1 MNVEFNKLD
10 NVNGVI
16 TIVAQEQ
23 DFKANIEKQI
33 KQLCKTREFPG
44 FRAGHAPKS
53 MVIKKYGQ
61 AVRYDVIDKTISE
74 ELFNFIKKEEL
85 KVLGQPVADS
95 ENLPNLDAEEMVF
108 KFKVGLAP
116 EIEVSVDD
124 TLNIPYYKIA
134 VSDEMI
140 DRQSEGFRRRFGK
153 QEKGETVEPEA
164 IVKGTLSELNE
175 DGSIKEDG
183 LKVEGAIVSPQYF
196 KNDEQKALFADK
208 NVGAAVVFNPAATC
222 DSNAA
227 ELSSMLHITKE
238 EVDAHKGNFQM
249 DIAEILVLRTAELNQ
264 EYFDNLFGADKV
276 HNEEEYRAELKNMIA
291 AQLTNDQNYR
301 FSIDARDALLARAGE
316 FELPDAI
323 LKEYLMNQSESVNAE
338 NVDEEYAKA
347 VPGLKWQLVS
357 DVVARNLEVKLSQ
370 EDVKEVAKM
379 VARNQFAQYGMAN
392 VPEDVVERYADDIL
406 KDKKA
411 GENLVSQALEMKLF
425 AAVREKAHVE
435 EEEVSVEDF
444 NKLFSAEA

>member
-1 MNVEFNKLD
+1 
-10 NVNGVI
+10 
-16 TIVAQEQ
+16 
-23 DFKANIEKQI
+23 
-33 KQLCKTREFPG
+33 
-44 FRAGHAPKS
+44 
-53 MVIKKYGQ
+53 
-61 AVRYDVIDKTISE
+61 
-74 ELFNFIKKEEL
+74 
-85 KVLGQPVADS
+85 
-95 ENLPNLDAEEMVF
+95 
-108 KFKVGLAP
+108 
-116 EIEVSVDD
+116 
-124 TLNIPYYKIA
+124 
-134 VSDEMI
+134 
-140 DRQSEGFRRRFGK
+140 
-153 QEKGETVEPEA
+153 
-164 IVKGTLSELNE
+164 
-175 DGSIKEDG
+175 
-183 LKVEGAIVSPQYF
+183 
-196 KNDEQKALFADK
+196 
-208 NVGAAVVFNPAATC
+208 
-222 DSNAA
+222 
-227 ELSSMLHITKE
+227 MLHITKE